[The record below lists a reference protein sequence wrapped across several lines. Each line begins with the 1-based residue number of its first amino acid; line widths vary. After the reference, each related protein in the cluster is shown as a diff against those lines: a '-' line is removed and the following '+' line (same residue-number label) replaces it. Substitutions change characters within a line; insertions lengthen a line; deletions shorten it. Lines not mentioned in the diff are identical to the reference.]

1 MNSIW
6 KNVKSEIAQR
16 IPDHSFKMWI
26 EPLGIESSKGN
37 KVQLMCPNQFF
48 KKRIHDHFGEII
60 QSVFQQ
66 LMGKTVP
73 IEYIVVQT
81 ESKKEQGKG
90 KPEQLPLPTIAV
102 QTHAGRLLR
111 QDYTFDQFVV
121 GKNNDFAYSAALSL
135 AVRQNAQQHSLFL
148 LSKSGM
154 GKSHLSQAIGHQIL
168 SEFPGQHVYYMT
180 AEDFTNEMVASFKSN
195 TVNQFK
201 DKYHKM
207 CDVLLLDDIQYLS
220 GKERTQIELA
230 YTLDSLFN
238 DNKKIIFSSC
248 YAPSQIPKLN
258 ENLRSRL
265 NYGLISSI
273 DPPDYQ
279 TRLKILKTY
288 AKGNGWRIP
297 SEVAEYLASELS
309 QDVRQLK
316 SGLAGVA
323 TKASLLGCPL
333 DVELAASVIQNM
345 VNKSKDITINLIK
358 KMVCNYY
365 KVSLK
370 ELVSRSRKQSI
381 VRPRQVGIYL
391 ARRYT
396 DQPLQVIGKSFNR
409 YHATALHAIG
419 AVEKGIKQGN
429 VIQKHV
435 QYLCK
440 KIEAGDF

>member
-1 MNSIW
+1 
-6 KNVKSEIAQR
+6 
-16 IPDHSFKMWI
+16 
-26 EPLGIESSKGN
+26 
-37 KVQLMCPNQFF
+37 
-48 KKRIHDHFGEII
+48 
-60 QSVFQQ
+60 
-66 LMGKTVP
+66 
-73 IEYIVVQT
+73 
-81 ESKKEQGKG
+81 
-90 KPEQLPLPTIAV
+90 
-102 QTHAGRLLR
+102 LR
-111 QDYTFDQFVV
+111 KDYTFDQFVV

-135 AVRQNAQQHSLFL
+135 AVRKNVQQQSLFL
-148 LSKSGM
+148 LSKSGL

-168 SEFPGQHVYYMT
+168 SQFPGEHVYYMT
-180 AEDFTNEMVASFKSN
+180 AEDFTNEMVASFKAN

-201 DKYHKM
+201 EKYHKM

-220 GKERTQIELA
+220 GKDRTQIELA

-265 NYGLISSI
+265 NCGLISSI

-288 AKGNGWRIP
+288 AKGNGWGV
-297 SEVAEYLASELS
+297 SNDVAEFLASELS

-316 SGLAGVA
+316 SGLANVV
-323 TKASLLGCPL
+323 TKASLLGCSL
-333 DVELAASVIQNM
+333 DVELAASVINNM
-345 VNKSKDITINLIK
+345 VQKSKDITINLIK

-365 KVSLK
+365 KVTPK
-370 ELVSRSRKQSI
+370 ELISRSRKQSI

-409 YHATALHAIG
+409 YHATALHAIS
-419 AVEKGIKQGN
+419 AVEKGIRQGN
-429 VIQKHV
+429 PIQQHV
-435 QYLCK
+435 QYFCK
-440 KIEAGDF
+440 KIETGDY

>member
-1 MNSIW
+1 MKSIW
-6 KNVKSEIAQR
+6 KNVKSELAQR
-16 IPDHSFKMWI
+16 IPSHSFQMWI
-26 EPLGIESSKGN
+26 EPLGIGAAKENGI
-37 KVQLMCPNQFF
+37 QLFCPNLFF
-48 KKRIHDHFGEII
+48 KKRIHDHFGGII

-66 LMGKTVP
+66 VMGEPVT
-73 IEYIVVQT
+73 IDYIVMQADPMN
-81 ESKKEQGKG
+81 EQPVE
-90 KPEQLPLPTIAV
+90 KPEQLPLPEMSV
-102 QTHAGRLLR
+102 QPHAGRLLR
-111 QDYTFDQFVV
+111 KDYTFEQFVV

-135 AVRQNAQQHSLFL
+135 AVRKNVQQQSLFL

-168 SEFPGQHVYYMT
+168 SQFPGEHVYYMT
-180 AEDFTNEMVASFKSN
+180 AEDFTNEMVASFKAN

-201 DKYHKM
+201 EKYHKM

-220 GKERTQIELA
+220 GKDRTQIELA

-265 NYGLISSI
+265 NCGLISSI

-279 TRLKILKTY
+279 TRLKILKIY
-288 AKGNGWRIP
+288 AKGNGWTVP
-297 SEVAEYLASELS
+297 CDVAEFLASELS

-316 SGLAGVA
+316 SGLANVA
-323 TKASLLGCPL
+323 TKASLLGCLL
-333 DVELAASVIQNM
+333 DVELANSVIKNIVQ
-345 VNKSKDITINLIK
+345 KSKDITINLIK

-365 KVSLK
+365 KVTPK
-370 ELVSRSRKQSI
+370 ELVSRSRKQAI

-409 YHATALHAIG
+409 YHATALHAIS
-419 AVEKGIKQGN
+419 AVEKGIRQGN
-429 VIQKHV
+429 SIQQHV
-435 QYLCK
+435 QYFCK